1 MTGTAGP
8 AHGPAVPARRTRRP
22 VSEVPAAQ
30 MVQLGPV
37 DKSLLVALNANNTQT
52 KIGVYRGRDL
62 LHHWRVSSDTG
73 RTADEFAVLLQS
85 LFASA
90 GARFDGVGGVAVCS
104 VVPALL
110 DMMVRL
116 SRDYFHVNPLVAG
129 PDTPAGM
136 RILYE
141 NPREVGADR
150 ICAAVAAYAKHGGP
164 AIVVDLGTATTFS
177 VVSREGDFLGGA
189 IAPGIGISVD
199 ALAEH
204 AAQLHR
210 VPLDRPRTAIGR
222 STTAAMQA
230 GIVFGFVG
238 LVNDVVRRI
247 RDELGTPAV
256 TVATGGWADLVVA
269 ECGCIDHH
277 DPLLVLEGLR
287 LIYERSR

>member
-1 MTGTAGP
+1 MGSRDGL
-8 AHGPAVPARRTRRP
+8 VRRSAPPGLVWRYDGRVETP
-22 VSEVPAAQ
+22 
-30 MVQLGPV
+30 
-37 DKSLLVALNANNTQT
+37 LLLALNANNTLT

-73 RTADEFAVLLQS
+73 RPADEYAVLIRG
-85 LFASA
+85 LFDTA
-90 GARFDGVGGVAVCS
+90 GLRFDAVGGVAISS

-110 DMMVRL
+110 ETMVRL
-116 SRDYFHVNPLVAG
+116 AHDYFHVTPLVADS
-129 PDTPAGM
+129 DTPTGM

-150 ICAAVAAYAKHGGP
+150 ICGAVAAYARYGGP

-210 VPLDRPRTAIGR
+210 IPLQAPDVSIGR
-222 STTAAMQA
+222 STTTAMQA

-238 LVNDVVRRI
+238 LVSEVVRRI
-247 RDELGTPAV
+247 REELKTPAA
-256 TVATGGWADLVVA
+256 TVATGGWADLVVPH
-269 ECGCIDHH
+269 CGCIDHH
-277 DPLLVLEGLR
+277 DPMLVLEGLR

>member
-1 MTGTAGP
+1 MDTP
-8 AHGPAVPARRTRRP
+8 
-22 VSEVPAAQ
+22 
-30 MVQLGPV
+30 
-37 DKSLLVALNANNTQT
+37 LLLTLNANNTLT
-52 KIGVYRGRDL
+52 KIGVYHGHEL
-62 LHHWRVSSDTG
+62 LYHWRVASDTS
-73 RTADEFAVLLQS
+73 RTTDEYAVLVRA
-85 LFASA
+85 LFDSG
-90 GARFDGVGGVAVCS
+90 GARFDAVGGVAISS
-104 VVPALL
+104 VVPALQETL
-110 DMMVRL
+110 VRL
-116 SRDYFHVNPLVAG
+116 AREYFHVTPLVVG
-129 PDTPAGM
+129 PDTPTGM

-150 ICAAVAAYAKHGGP
+150 ICGAVAAFAKYGGP

-177 VVSREGDFLGGA
+177 VVSGEGDFLGGA

-210 VPLDRPRTAIGR
+210 VPLVSPRTAIGR

-247 RDELGTPAV
+247 RDELPSPAV

-277 DPLLVLEGLR
+277 DPLLVLEGLK
-287 LIYERSR
+287 LIYARSTPGERSERIVHRNRDERSG

>member
-1 MTGTAGP
+1 ME
-8 AHGPAVPARRTRRP
+8 R
-22 VSEVPAAQ
+22 
-30 MVQLGPV
+30 
-37 DKSLLVALNANNTQT
+37 SLLLTINANNTQT

-62 LHHWRVSSDTG
+62 LHHWRLSSETG
-73 RTADEFAVLLQS
+73 RTADEVAVLLRS
-85 LFASA
+85 LFDSA
-90 GARFDGVGGVAVCS
+90 GARFDAVGGVAISS
-104 VVPALL
+104 VVPELMETL
-110 DMMVRL
+110 VRL
-116 SRDYFHVNPLVAG
+116 SRDYFHLTPLVAG
-129 PDTPAGM
+129 PDAQTGM

-150 ICAAVAAYAKHGGP
+150 ICAAVAAYAQYGGP

-210 VPLDRPRTAIGR
+210 VPLEAPRTAIGR
-222 STTAAMQA
+222 STTVAMQA
-230 GIVFGFVG
+230 GVVFGFVG

-247 RDELGTPAV
+247 REELGAPAV
-256 TVATGGWADLVVA
+256 TVATGGWADLVVPH
-269 ECGCIDHH
+269 CDCIDHH

>member
-1 MTGTAGP
+1 MDTP
-8 AHGPAVPARRTRRP
+8 
-22 VSEVPAAQ
+22 
-30 MVQLGPV
+30 
-37 DKSLLVALNANNTQT
+37 LLLTVNANNTLT

-73 RTADEFAVLLQS
+73 RPADEYAVLVRG
-85 LFASA
+85 LFDTA
-90 GARFDGVGGVAVCS
+90 GLRFDAVGGVAISS
-104 VVPALL
+104 VVPALTET
-110 DMMVRL
+110 MVRL
-116 SRDYFHVNPLVAG
+116 ARDYFRITPLVAG
-129 PDTPAGM
+129 SDTPTGM

-150 ICAAVAAYAKHGGP
+150 ICGTVGAYAKYGGP
-164 AIVVDLGTATTFS
+164 VIVVDLGTATTFS

-210 VPLDRPRTAIGR
+210 VPLEAPRSVIGR
-222 STTAAMQA
+222 STTTGLQA

-247 RDELGTPAV
+247 REELGGRAV
-256 TVATGGWADLVVA
+256 TVATGGWADLVVK
-269 ECGCIDHH
+269 ECNCFDHH
-277 DPLLVLEGLR
+277 DPMLVLEGLR
-287 LIYERSR
+287 LIYERTK